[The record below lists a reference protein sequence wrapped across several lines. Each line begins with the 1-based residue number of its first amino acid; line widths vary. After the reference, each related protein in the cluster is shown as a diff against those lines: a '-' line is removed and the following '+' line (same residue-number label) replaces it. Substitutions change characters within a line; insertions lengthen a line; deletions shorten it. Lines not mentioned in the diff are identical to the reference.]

1 MRRTTKDVV
10 ALVVLLASAVPFA
23 FGSAAASVHRARSLD
38 GQKLEV
44 AAVWKG
50 TEEENFESVL
60 SAFDK
65 QTGAS
70 TTFTST
76 GDDISTALEPRIA
89 GGDAPDVAILPQ
101 PGLLKDFAERGVL
114 KPVEVAAGKEVD
126 ANYAPIWRQLG
137 TVNRQLYGVWF
148 KAANKSLVWYNAKV
162 FSDAGVKPATTF
174 DQLTNDMKTISESGV
189 PPLSVGGS
197 DGWTLTDIFENL
209 YLAEEGPAK
218 YDRLASHSMP
228 WTDPSVS
235 DTLRTMGKLVMSSN
249 LAGGTSGTL
258 QTDFPTSVQNMFGT
272 RPKGAMNIEG
282 DFVAAVVSGDT
293 TAKVGRDAKFFP
305 FPPDQRRPA
314 VGGDRR
320 RRRGDV
326 QRHAGGA
333 SAHEVPG
340 VTGICRS
347 VGTARRLHLG
357 QQERQADTRIR
368 TRPRAKSRRTW
379 SRRRRFGSTCPT
391 SSRRP
396 SARQPVRVSGSS
408 SRTSSRTRATW
419 KASPNN
425 SSRRRP
431 RPTARRSDRSPARAQ
446 RTDSLAASVWMLSY
460 GTAPEPLRPEARRTV
475 RRRG

>member
-1 MRRTTKDVV
+1 
-10 ALVVLLASAVPFA
+10 
-23 FGSAAASVHRARSLD
+23 
-38 GQKLEV
+38 
-44 AAVWKG
+44 VWTG
-50 TEEENFESVL
+50 TEEKNFKKVL
-60 SAFDK
+60 GAFEQ

-76 GDDISTALEPRIA
+76 GDDISAALEPRIA

-148 KAANKSLVWYNAKV
+148 KAANKSLVWYNARV

-174 DQLTNDMKTISESGV
+174 DQLTNDMTTISESGV

-209 YLAEEGPAK
+209 YLAQEGPAE
-218 YDRLASHSMP
+218 YDQLASHSMP

-235 DTLRTMGKLVMSSN
+235 DTLRTMGQLVMSSN

-305 FPPDQRRPA
+305 FPPINAGQPS
-314 VGGDRR
+314 VVTGGDVAVMFNDTPAARALMKFLASPASAEVWA
-320 RRRGDV
+320 RRG
-326 QRHAGGA
+326 GYI
-333 SAHEVPG
+333 SANKNVKLNAYPDKTTREIAKDL
-340 VTGICRS
+340 VTSQTVRFDMS
-347 VGTARRLHLG
+347 D
-357 QQERQADTRIR
+357 QQ
-368 TRPRAKSRRTW
+368 
-379 SRRRRFGSTCPT
+379 
-391 SSRRP
+391 P
-396 SARQPVRVSGSS
+396 SAFGAATGQGEWKLFQDFVSNPSNVEGITQQLESA
-408 SRTSSRTRATW
+408 ATQ
-419 KASPNN
+419 AYS
-425 SSRRRP
+425 
-431 RPTARRSDRSPARAQ
+431 AQ
-446 RTDSLAASVWMLSY
+446 KR
-460 GTAPEPLRPEARRTV
+460 
-475 RRRG
+475 